1 MFDTHA
7 VARALTGAD
16 LTPMQADAVRQ
27 AAEHDAPDIAR
38 RRWPRSRT
46 SPHPV
51 RRCRRTSP
59 HLHASRLGRHD
70 PTGAE
75 LMGVVR
81 SGQRVAVPAPD
92 GERVGRECPAVVDG
106 GR

>member
-7 VARALTGAD
+7 VARALTGAG

-27 AAEHDAPDIAR
+27 AAEHDAPGIAR
-38 RRWPRSRT
+38 KRWPRSRI
-46 SPHPV
+46 SSHPV

-59 HLHASRLGRHD
+59 HLRAARLGRQD

-75 LMGVVR
+75 LMGSR
-81 SGQRVAVPAPD
+81 AARDGVARLMVSARAEND
-92 GERVGRECPAVVDG
+92 RQ
-106 GR
+106 